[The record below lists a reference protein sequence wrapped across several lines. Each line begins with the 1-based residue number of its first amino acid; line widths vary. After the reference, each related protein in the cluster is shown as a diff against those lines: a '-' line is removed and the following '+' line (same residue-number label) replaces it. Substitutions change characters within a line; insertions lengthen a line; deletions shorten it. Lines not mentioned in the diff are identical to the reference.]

1 MLVYLKID
9 NLALIG
15 HTEVEFTAG
24 FNVITGETGA
34 GKSILLGA
42 VSLLLGE
49 RADRSVIRA
58 GEDRCEIGALF
69 RLGGGTVRE
78 LAPLL
83 EAQDIPVEENGEL
96 QLRRVLTES
105 GSRCYVNG
113 VLVPVRILKEIGEL
127 LIDVH
132 GANEHQSLTSRGRQL
147 ELLDRYAGAEELKSE
162 CAAICAEL
170 RDLQTEIEE
179 FNRDLPN
186 SAEAGYLARLVSESE
201 KIAPRP
207 GEDEELTRRHAL
219 AADSR
224 RILTESAALSD
235 LLADGENAVTEQLS
249 QAYRMMLSLAKL
261 DEERGGDFLTRC
273 ELAQEMLR
281 DLSDDLKDFA
291 GSVELD
297 EAEFAELENRLSS
310 LHTLKRRYGPSL
322 EQVLASLESARTRLA
337 DFERA
342 DGRRREFAELEKAL
356 CKQLRERAGELG
368 SLRRA
373 KAAEFAAAVE
383 SKLAAIGFAAGRLE
397 VGFEETEP
405 GPSGMDQVE
414 FLFSANVGEPP
425 QPLRKIASSGELSR
439 LMLALKTVL
448 ADADLVPVAIFDE
461 IDVNIGGETAA
472 RVGDELRKLGARR
485 QLLAISH
492 LAQVAA
498 RGDRHFAVAKSTA
511 EGRTLSTIAELGAD
525 AREREIARMLGGGD
539 AALAHAR
546 QLLKKPGKAKG

>member
-1 MLVYLKID
+1 MLQYLKID

-15 HTEVEFTAG
+15 HTEVEFAAG

-49 RADRSVIRA
+49 RADRTVIRTGA
-58 GEDRCEIGALF
+58 DRCEIGALF
-69 RLGGGTVRE
+69 RLEERTVRE
-78 LAPLL
+78 LAPRLA
-83 EAQDIPVEENGEL
+83 EQDIPLEENGEL
-96 QLRRVLTES
+96 QLRRVLTET
-105 GSRCYVNG
+105 GGRCYVNG

-132 GANEHQSLTSRGRQL
+132 GANEHQSLTSRARQL
-147 ELLDRYAGAEELKSE
+147 ELLDRYAGAEVLRGE
-162 CAAICAEL
+162 CAAVCEEL
-170 RDLQTEIEE
+170 RMLRTRVEE

-186 SAEAGYLARLVSESE
+186 SAEAGYLEMLVSEIE
-201 KIAPRP
+201 KVEPKP
-207 GEDEELTRRHAL
+207 DEDEELARRHAL

-224 RILTESAALSD
+224 RILTETAALTE
-235 LLADGENAVTEQLS
+235 LLTDGEGAVTEQLA
-249 QAYRMMLSLAKL
+249 QGYRMMLSLAKL
-261 DEERGGDFLTRC
+261 DEARGNDFLARC
-273 ELAQEMLR
+273 ELAQETLR
-281 DLSDDLKDFA
+281 ELSDDLKEFA

-297 EAEFAELENRLSS
+297 EAEFAELENRLSA

-322 EQVLASLESARTRLA
+322 GQVLESLESARSRLA
-337 DFERA
+337 DFARA
-342 DGRRREFAELEKAL
+342 DGQRREFAAREKAL
-356 CKQLRERAGELG
+356 QAQLWEKAGELG
-368 SLRRA
+368 KLRRA
-373 KAAEFAAAVE
+373 KAAEFAAAVAE
-383 SKLAAIGFAAGRLE
+383 KLAAIGFAAGRLE
-397 VGFEETEP
+397 VEFEETEP
-405 GPSGMDQVE
+405 GPLGMDQVE
-414 FLFSANVGEPP
+414 ILFSANVGEGL

-472 RVGDELRKLGARR
+472 RVGDELKKLGKRR

-511 EGRTLSTIAELGAD
+511 GGRTLSTIAELEAA
-525 AREREIARMLGGGD
+525 AREGEIARMLGGGE

-546 QLLKKPGKAKG
+546 TLLEKIKK